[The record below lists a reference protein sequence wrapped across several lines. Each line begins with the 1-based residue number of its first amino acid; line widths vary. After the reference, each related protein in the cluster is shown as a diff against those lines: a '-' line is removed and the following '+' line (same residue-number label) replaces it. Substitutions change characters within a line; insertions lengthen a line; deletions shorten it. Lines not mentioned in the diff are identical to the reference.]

1 MADHIIGGTPY
12 GRGDALV
19 DASGA
24 VLLDRVDV
32 VLVSTMSPSG
42 AGRALALEL
51 GGRVNKT
58 TRRSSV
64 LYVMDQDGAAAIV
77 SELLGLA
84 ARVSPSFLDDL
95 LTRVRDLP

>member
-1 MADHIIGGTPY
+1 MAEHIIGGTPH

-19 DASGA
+19 DTTDA

-32 VLVSTMSPSG
+32 VLVGTIVLSG
-42 AGRALALEL
+42 AGRAIALEL

-58 TRRSSV
+58 PRRSSV
-64 LYVMDQDGAAAIV
+64 LYVMDQDGAAAII

-84 ARVSPSFLDDL
+84 GRVSPTFLDDL
-95 LTRVRDLP
+95 LTRIRSLP